1 MEQSDDFDCACVC
14 AATRPRRL
22 VEREPATSPPSV
34 PSTAPTPRI
43 HSIHIPPHA
52 ARLHNTTTVP
62 PFRSSRPPAQPP
74 HHAPL
79 ELAFDSHPLL
89 ALLSLL
95 MKVLCSACE
104 SAEASVLCC
113 ADDAALCA
121 RCDREVHAANR
132 LAGKHQR
139 LPLLTP
145 GGGGAVTVSPPKC
158 DICQECDAYFFCL
171 EDRALLCRSCDVAV
185 HTANAFVSAHRRFL
199 LTGVQVGQE
208 LDDPSPEPSAPP
220 PAKSDPA
227 PPLYCESDF
236 SWAGSIADWPSA
248 VNEQLGSPVTPQH
261 AEAASRATPKRSPR
275 APAFGAGHQGRV
287 AGGIMDWPLG
297 EFFRGVSDFNGGF
310 SFGESGTSEADSG
323 KLGGSAGGS
332 PYYRSSSEDQDANE
346 RFGQVPE
353 IQWSVPELPS
363 PPTASG
369 LHWQHQH
376 GGPDSSAFVPDIC
389 SPDSAARCF
398 PAAEKRQRNR

>member
-1 MEQSDDFDCACVC
+1 
-14 AATRPRRL
+14 
-22 VEREPATSPPSV
+22 
-34 PSTAPTPRI
+34 
-43 HSIHIPPHA
+43 
-52 ARLHNTTTVP
+52 
-62 PFRSSRPPAQPP
+62 
-74 HHAPL
+74 
-79 ELAFDSHPLL
+79 
-89 ALLSLL
+89 

-104 SAEASVLCC
+104 AAEASVLCC
-113 ADDAALCA
+113 ADDAALCGT
-121 RCDREVHAANR
+121 CDREVHAANR

-139 LPLLTP
+139 LPLLAP
-145 GGGGAVTVSPPKC
+145 GGQSAAAAVSPPKC

-208 LDDPSPEPSAPP
+208 LDDPAPEQPEPPPPP

-227 PPLYCESDF
+227 PPLYSESDF
-236 SWAGSIADWPSA
+236 SWATGVTGSLVDWSA
-248 VNEQLGSPVTPQH
+248 VNEQFVSPALRH

-275 APAFGAGHQGRV
+275 APAFGAGQGYV
-287 AGGIMDWPLG
+287 AGGVMDWPLG

-310 SFGESGTSEADSG
+310 SFGESGTSKADSG

-332 PYYRSSSEDQDANE
+332 PYYRSSSEDREANE
-346 RFGQVPE
+346 LFGQVPV

-369 LHWQHQH
+369 LHWQH
-376 GGPDSSAFVPDIC
+376 GGPDSTAFVPDIC
-389 SPDSAARCF
+389 SPDSAGRRCF
-398 PAAEKRQRNR
+398 PTAAAAAAAAKRQRNR

>member
-1 MEQSDDFDCACVC
+1 
-14 AATRPRRL
+14 
-22 VEREPATSPPSV
+22 
-34 PSTAPTPRI
+34 
-43 HSIHIPPHA
+43 
-52 ARLHNTTTVP
+52 
-62 PFRSSRPPAQPP
+62 
-74 HHAPL
+74 
-79 ELAFDSHPLL
+79 
-89 ALLSLL
+89 

-104 SAEASVLCC
+104 AAEASVLCC

-121 RCDREVHAANR
+121 SCDREVHAANR

-139 LPLLTP
+139 LPLLAP
-145 GGGGAVTVSPPKC
+145 GGQSAAAAVSPPKC

-208 LDDPSPEPSAPP
+208 LDDPAPEQPEPPPPPP

-227 PPLYCESDF
+227 PPLYAEADF
-236 SWAGSIADWPSA
+236 SWAAAGVTGTLADWSA
-248 VNEQLGSPVTPQH
+248 VSEHFVGSPAPRH
-261 AEAASRATPKRSPR
+261 AEPASRAAPKRSPR
-275 APAFGAGHQGRV
+275 APAFGQSCV
-287 AGGIMDWPLG
+287 AGGVMDWPLG
-297 EFFRGVSDFNGGF
+297 EFFRGVSDFNGGGF
-310 SFGESGTSEADSG
+310 SFGESGTSKADSG

-332 PYYRSSSEDQDANE
+332 PYYRSSSEDRDANE
-346 RFGQVPE
+346 LYGQVPE

-369 LHWQHQH
+369 LHWQHGG
-376 GGPDSSAFVPDIC
+376 GGPDNNAFVPDIC

-398 PAAEKRQRNR
+398 PTAAAAAKRQRNR

>member
-1 MEQSDDFDCACVC
+1 
-14 AATRPRRL
+14 
-22 VEREPATSPPSV
+22 
-34 PSTAPTPRI
+34 
-43 HSIHIPPHA
+43 
-52 ARLHNTTTVP
+52 
-62 PFRSSRPPAQPP
+62 
-74 HHAPL
+74 
-79 ELAFDSHPLL
+79 
-89 ALLSLL
+89 

-104 SAEASVLCC
+104 AAEASVLCC

-139 LPLLTP
+139 LPLLAP
-145 GGGGAVTVSPPKC
+145 GGQSAAAVSPPKC

-208 LDDPSPEPSAPP
+208 LEDPAPEQPEPPSPP

-227 PPLYCESDF
+227 PPLYGEGDF
-236 SWAGSIADWPSA
+236 SWAAGVTGSLADWSG
-248 VNEQLGSPVTPQH
+248 VNEQFGSPAPRH
-261 AEAASRATPKRSPR
+261 AEAGSRATPKRSPR
-275 APAFGAGHQGRV
+275 APAFGAGHGQGRV
-287 AGGIMDWPLG
+287 AGGVMDWPLG
-297 EFFRGVSDFNGGF
+297 EFFRGVSDFNCGF
-310 SFGESGTSEADSG
+310 SFGESGTSKADSG

-332 PYYRSSSEDQDANE
+332 PYYRSSSEDRDANE
-346 RFGQVPE
+346 LFGQVPE

-369 LHWQHQH
+369 LHWQHG
-376 GGPDSSAFVPDIC
+376 GGPDSTAFVPDIC
-389 SPDSAARCF
+389 SPDSFPTAA
-398 PAAEKRQRNR
+398 AAGAKPQRNR